1 MSANLV
7 PAFHRKLF
15 DSTVNG
21 KVTVAR
27 RAHYALLPLVEALYT
42 ANHPGPLKDAM
53 GLVGYPVGRAR
64 APLQRAS
71 AENLRRAEVALKRLA
86 AVEFD

>member
-15 DSTVNG
+15 DATMRSDLAA
-21 KVTVAR
+21 AR
-27 RAHYALLPLVEALYT
+27 TAHYALLPLIEALYT
-42 ANHPGPLKDAM
+42 ADHPGPLKDAM
-53 GLVGYPVGRAR
+53 ALIGHPVGPAR

-71 AENLRRAEVALKRLA
+71 AASLKRAEIALQKLA
-86 AVEFD
+86 AVSFV